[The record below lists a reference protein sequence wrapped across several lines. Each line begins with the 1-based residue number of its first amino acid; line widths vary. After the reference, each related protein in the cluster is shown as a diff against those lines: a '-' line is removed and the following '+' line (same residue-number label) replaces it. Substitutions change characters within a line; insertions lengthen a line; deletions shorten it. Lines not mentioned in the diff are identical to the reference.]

1 MRHTSESH
9 EFDDPHPG
17 RRGRAHR
24 QRRDDARGRERRA
37 RRCRWREARA
47 FFSPRKKLLLVTEGE
62 RFLGTL
68 TPADL
73 PATDDGPIGPHVN
86 ADPPRVAPGDP
97 VSAALDLVEDDD
109 MTRIPVVD
117 ASDQLLGLV
126 CFNRSHEAFCVYP
139 S

>member
-1 MRHTSESH
+1 MSSTIHIPVDEAGPTVNDVMMRGADTVG
-9 EFDDPHPG
+9 PAMPL
-17 RRGRAHR
+17 A
-24 QRRDDARGRERRA
+24 
-37 RRCRWREARA
+37 EARA
-47 FFSPRKKLLLVTEGE
+47 FFTPRKKLLLVAEGD

-73 PATDDGPIGPHVN
+73 PESDDGPIGPHVN
-86 ADPPRVAPGDP
+86 ADAPRVAPGDP
-97 VSAALDLVEDDD
+97 VSAAMGLVADEG

>member
-1 MRHTSESH
+1 MSNTVHIP
-9 EFDDPHPG
+9 FDDAGPAVKDVMMLEPRSVG
-17 RRGRAHR
+17 PDTPIAEI
-24 QRRDDARGRERRA
+24 RET
-37 RRCRWREARA
+37 
-47 FFSPRKKLLLVTEGE
+47 FSSPSVKLMLVTDGE

-86 ADPPRVAPGDP
+86 ADPPRVGPGDP
-97 VSAALDLVEDDD
+97 VSAALGLVEGDD

-117 ASDQLLGLV
+117 ASNQLLGLV